1 MFVAFPGSAKE
12 LPKDEGLFRGP
23 RPTVFQGMGQDLILA
38 LISKVQ
44 GVVLLSMHDDHV
56 DELKRMEKIK
66 EHGTVVLS
74 IRDAKGL
81 EFPDVILVD
90 FFKLLPPEQQ
100 KPWRLLL
107 QGKTLEASRY
117 AGFPEV
123 ETQLKQ
129 LYTAVTRC
137 SRRLFFVET
146 ATSDAG
152 QAFVRFLCAEKKLA
166 VKQEVEDVQES
177 VKAVDEWATTGVQY
191 ATNAEAS
198 ETDEISLYWLEKALY
213 CFQQGKVKD
222 LERKCQVHLESIR
235 LRMEYAKETWSN
247 VEDDDDLERSAAQH
261 LTKLA
266 TEGLLREA
274 SEFFKVILPPLSNF
288 SRQALASR
296 LLPLLPEPDEY

>member
-1 MFVAFPGSAKE
+1 M
-12 LPKDEGLFRGP
+12 
-23 RPTVFQGMGQDLILA
+23 ILD

-56 DELKRMEKIK
+56 DEMKRMKEIK

-90 FFKLLPPEQQ
+90 FFKRLPPEQQ

-129 LYTAVTRC
+129 LYTAITRC

-146 ATSDAG
+146 STSDAG

-166 VKQEVEDVQES
+166 IKQEVEDVQQS

-198 ETDEISLYWLEKALY
+198 ETDEISLYWLEKALF

-222 LERKCQVHLESIR
+222 LERKCEVHIESIR
-235 LRMEYAKETWSN
+235 FRMEYAKGTRSKM
-247 VEDDDDLERSAAQH
+247 EDGDDVERSAAQH

-274 SEFFKVILPPLSNF
+274 SEYFKVVLSLLPDYG
-288 SRQALASR
+288 RKALISR